1 MTGFI
6 ARKCSGGAQGSVVGG
21 DEDYRGALKA
31 SALFWHAQRSGALTD
46 TLISWRDDS
55 GLADVPVGGFYQGS
69 SAPPAL
75 VQEACSKP
83 SEVATRSSTVA
94 QVHFVPASKLLV
106 PGVVSMQVSMHESE
120 LCCNPFPR
128 MLKSIRATT
137 HGHAS
142 WLRSALRHC
151 ARGAAHAE
159 QRHDL
164 YGRSL

>member
-21 DEDYRGALKA
+21 DEDYSGALKA

-75 VQEACSKP
+75 AQEAFQQA
-83 SEVATRSSTVA
+83 VRSCTPDP
-94 QVHFVPASKLLV
+94 QLLHKFTLCRRASCWC
-106 PGVVSMQVSMHESE
+106 Q
-120 LCCNPFPR
+120 
-128 MLKSIRATT
+128 
-137 HGHAS
+137 
-142 WLRSALRHC
+142 AL
-151 ARGAAHAE
+151 
-159 QRHDL
+159 
-164 YGRSL
+164 